1 MITPER
7 CINAWLSRRP
17 DGSLRYPR
25 TVRAHLELIM
35 KLAPSAL
42 SEEDLQQLNE
52 IQWKKVLT
60 R

>member
-35 KLAPSAL
+35 KLAPWAL
-42 SEEDLQQLNE
+42 SEEDIKQINE
-52 IQWKKVLT
+52 IQ
-60 R
+60 

>member
-17 DGSLRYPR
+17 DGALRYPR

-35 KLAPSAL
+35 KVAPFAL
-42 SEEDLQQLNE
+42 SAADIKQLNE
-52 IQWKKVLT
+52 ML
-60 R
+60 